1 MPGYRL
7 VTVLVVMA
15 CAAGTAGWWYTT
27 QRPLPVPVA
36 AVETDVPIKVFGLG
50 TVEARILSNVG
61 FETGGMLV
69 AINADHGDR
78 VAAGTVL
85 ASLGTASQQAKV
97 AKAEAVLRSADAQ
110 AKRTEAQLGRAG
122 AALAQKESSAKRRRD
137 LADRSAGSQEAAEL
151 AETEVQTATA
161 DRNVSEADREVARAA
176 QADARANLLAEQT
189 TLAKHRL
196 IAPFD
201 GLVVARKRELGAA
214 LNPGEAVF
222 TLVDPATIW
231 VLAYVDE
238 GRAGHLAVGQPATIT
253 LRSRPATPFAGTVAR
268 IGLESDRVTEERRV
282 YVTCQDCPSEMVL
295 GEQAEVVIETGKV
308 AKARLV
314 PENAVHGYDGVAGV
328 VWVVDGGELAQRR
341 VRFAARTMDARLAIT
356 DAVPEDVAIAT
367 TVGAGFSVGRAAT
380 AVGPK

>member
-1 MPGYRL
+1 MSGYRL
-7 VTVLVVMA
+7 LVVLPVAA
-15 CAAGTAGWWYTT
+15 CVAGAGLWWYAT
-27 QRPLPVPVA
+27 QRPLKVPVA
-36 AVETDVPIKVFGLG
+36 AVETEVPIKVFGLG
-50 TVEARILSNVG
+50 TVEARVLSNVG
-61 FETGGMLV
+61 FETGGMLM

-85 ASLGTASQQAKV
+85 ASLGTASQEAKV
-97 AKAEAVLRSADAQ
+97 AKAEAVSRSADAQ
-110 AKRTEAQLGRAG
+110 AKRTEAQFGRAN

-137 LADRSAGSQEAAEL
+137 LADRSSGSQEAAEL

-161 DRNVSEADREVARAA
+161 DRNVAEADREVARAA

-201 GLVVARKRELGAA
+201 ALVLARKRELGAA

-238 GRAGHLAVGQPATIT
+238 GRAGDLAVGQPATIT
-253 LRSRPATPFAGTVAR
+253 LRSRPATPFAGTIAR

-282 YVTCQDCPSEMVL
+282 YVTCQNCPSEMVV
-295 GEQAEVVIETGKV
+295 GEQAEVVIETGRI

-314 PENAVHGYDGVAGV
+314 PENAVHGYDGVAGT
-328 VWVVDGGELAQRR
+328 VWVVDGGQLDQRR
-341 VRFAARTMDARLAIT
+341 VRFAARTIDARLAIT
-356 DAVPEDVAIAT
+356 DAVPDAVAIAT
-367 TVGAGFSVGRAAT
+367 TVGAGFSIGRAAT
-380 AVGPK
+380 VVGSK

>member
-1 MPGYRL
+1 MSGYRL
-7 VTVLVVMA
+7 VVVLA
-15 CAAGTAGWWYTT
+15 LAGCLVGAGGWWYAT
-27 QRPLPVPVA
+27 QRPLKVPVA
-36 AVETDVPIKVFGLG
+36 AIETDIPIKVFGLG
-50 TVEARILSNVG
+50 TVEARVLSNVG

-69 AINADHGDR
+69 TVHVDHGDR

-85 ASLGTASQQAKV
+85 ASLSTASQEAKV
-97 AKAEAVLRSADAQ
+97 AKAEAVQRSADAQ
-110 AKRTEAQLGRAG
+110 AKRTEAQFGRAN

-151 AETEVQTATA
+151 AETDVQTATA
-161 DRNVSEADREVARAA
+161 DRNVAEADREVARAA

-201 GLVVARKRELGAA
+201 ALVLARKRELGAA

-238 GRAGHLAVGQPATIT
+238 GRAGDLAVGQPATIT
-253 LRSRPATPFAGTVAR
+253 LRSRPATPFAGKIAR

-282 YVTCQDCPSEMVL
+282 YVTCQDCPAEMVV
-295 GEQAEVVIETGKV
+295 GEQAEVVIETGRL

-328 VWVVDGGELAQRR
+328 VWVIDGGQLDQRR
-341 VRFAARTMDARLAIT
+341 VRFAARTMDARVAVT
-356 DAVPEDVAIAT
+356 DAVPETVAIAT
-367 TVGAGFSVGRAAT
+367 TVGAGFSVGRAA
-380 AVGPK
+380 AVVGPK